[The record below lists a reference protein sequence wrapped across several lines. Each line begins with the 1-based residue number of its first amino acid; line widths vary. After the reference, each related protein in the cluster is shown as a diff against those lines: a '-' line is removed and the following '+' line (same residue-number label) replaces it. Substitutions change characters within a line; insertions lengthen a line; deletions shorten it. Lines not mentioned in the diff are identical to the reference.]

1 MKYLTS
7 LTIPIL
13 ASCTLFPSQ
22 KTMNTQSTIIPENVR
37 VATFA
42 GGCFWCLEPSYDAE
56 PGVVKTVVGYAGGRT
71 ENPTYEEVYSNKTG
85 HREAIQVTYDQ
96 DKVSYARLVEIFFH
110 QIDPTD
116 AEGQFAD
123 RGESYTTAIW
133 YTSDEEKK
141 IAEDFIHELDESKKF
156 DKTVA
161 VKVLPFTNFYPAEE
175 YHQEYY
181 LKSSLHYNLY
191 KKGSGREAFIDE
203 NWTAEEREAIA
214 GKDAEYAKKYRRP
227 DNATI
232 CNTLTKEQCDV
243 TQNEGTERPFENA
256 YWDNK
261 EAGIYV
267 DIVTGEPLFSSSHK
281 YDSGT
286 GWPSFDRPIN
296 PHFVTEKTDF
306 KIGLPRT
313 EVRSKYGDS
322 HLGHVFDDG
331 PRETTG
337 KRYCMNSAA
346 LRFIPLAD
354 MEKEGYG
361 EYITQI
367 QNAKDKVQNGGS

>member
-1 MKYLTS
+1 MKYFTS
-7 LTIPIL
+7 LTIPILAGIIL

-22 KTMNTQSTIIPENVR
+22 KNMNTQIPIPENAKI
-37 VATFA
+37 ATFA

-56 PGVVKTVVGYAGGRT
+56 PGVVKTVVGYAGGNT

-85 HREAIQVTYDQ
+85 HREAIQVTYDP
-96 DKVSYARLVEIFFH
+96 DKVTYARLVEILFH

-133 YTSDEEKK
+133 YTSDAEKK
-141 IAEDFIHELDESKKF
+141 IAEDFIKQLNDSKKF
-156 DKTVA
+156 DKPVA
-161 VKVLPFTNFYPAEE
+161 TQVLPFTNFYPAEE

-203 NWTAEEREAIA
+203 NWTVEERVAIA

-361 EYITQI
+361 EYIESV
-367 QNAKDKVQNGGS
+367 KS

>member
-1 MKYLTS
+1 MKIFTS

-13 ASCTLFPSQ
+13 ATILVSCSLFPSQ
-22 KTMNTQSTIIPENVR
+22 KSMNTQPMTIPENAK

-42 GGCFWCLEPSYDAE
+42 GGCFWCLEPSFDAE
-56 PGVVKTVVGYAGGRT
+56 SGVLKTEVGYAGGHV
-71 ENPTYEEVYSNKTG
+71 ENPTYEQVLSEKTG
-85 HREAIQVTYDQ
+85 HREAIQVTYDPT
-96 DKVSYARLVEIFFH
+96 KVSYERLVEVFFH

-116 AEGQFAD
+116 AGGQFTD

-133 YTSDEEKK
+133 YTDDAEKK
-141 IAEDFIHELDESKKF
+141 IAQDFIQQLNDSKKF
-156 DKTVA
+156 NTPIA
-161 VKVLPFTNFYPAEE
+161 VKVLPFTNFYPAED

-181 LKSSLHYNLY
+181 KKASLHYSLY
-191 KKGSGREAFIDE
+191 KKGSGREVFIDE
-203 NWTAEEREAIA
+203 NWTAEEKEALA
-214 GKDAEYAKKYRRP
+214 GKDAEFAKKYRKP
-227 DNATI
+227 DSATI
-232 CNTLTKEQCDV
+232 CNTLSEESCRV
-243 TQNEGTERPFENA
+243 TQQEGTEPPFENA
-256 YWDNK
+256 YWDNH

-267 DIVTGEPLFSSSHK
+267 DVVTGEPLFSSRDK

-296 PHFVTEKTDF
+296 PHFVTEKTDY
-306 KIGLPRT
+306 KLLYPRT

-331 PRETTG
+331 PKTTG

-361 EYITQI
+361 EYVDRV
-367 QNAKDKVQNGGS
+367 KS

>member
-1 MKYLTS
+1 MKIFTS

-13 ASCTLFPSQ
+13 ATILVSCSLFPSQ
-22 KTMNTQSTIIPENVR
+22 KSMNTQPITIPENAK

-42 GGCFWCLEPSYDAE
+42 GGCFWCLEPSFDAE
-56 PGVVKTVVGYAGGRT
+56 PGVLKTVVGYAGGYV
-71 ENPTYEEVYSNKTG
+71 ENPTYEQVLWEKTG
-85 HREAIQVTYDQ
+85 HREAIQVTYDPM
-96 DKVSYARLVEIFFH
+96 KVSYERLVQIFFH

-116 AEGQFAD
+116 AGGQFAD

-133 YTSDEEKK
+133 FQDDAEKN
-141 IAEDFIHELDESKKF
+141 IAEQFIQDLDASKKF
-156 DKTVA
+156 EKPVA
-161 VKVLPFTNFYPAEE
+161 VKVLAFINFYPAED

-181 LKSSLHYNLY
+181 KKASFHYSLY

-203 NWTAEEREAIA
+203 NWTEEEKKAIEW
-214 GKDAEYAKKYRRP
+214 KDAEFAKKYQKP
-227 DNATI
+227 DGDI
-232 CNTLTKEQCDV
+232 CALVGEESCRV
-243 TQNEGTERPFENA
+243 TQQEGTEPPFDNA
-256 YWDNK
+256 YWDNH

-267 DIVTGEPLFSSSHK
+267 DVVTGEPLFSSRDK

-296 PHFVTEKTDF
+296 PHFITEKTDY
-306 KIGLPRT
+306 KLVYPRT

-331 PRETTG
+331 PKTTG

-346 LRFIPLAD
+346 LRFIPLAE
-354 MEKEGYG
+354 MEKAGYS
-361 EYITQI
+361 EYIDRV
-367 QNAKDKVQNGGS
+367 KP